1 MLSRMKITF
10 FRHAE
15 KNNIFNP
22 NSPRDP
28 ELSAKG
34 HSQAQNLLSM
44 VQAKQKEKPD
54 LVLVSPRIRAIQTM
68 QPLTHN
74 LAITSQ
80 VEMALQDRQSNE
92 SSLEFDRRI
101 QKFLYAV
108 AEYPNQHIYICSHMD
123 WLDTATQ
130 LIENKSYYWK
140 SGHHLTYEIR
150 ANEYTFLSEGDI
162 E

>member
-28 ELSAKG
+28 ELSVKG
-34 HSQAQNLLSM
+34 LAQAQKLFEM
-44 VQAKQKEKPD
+44 VQTKQKETPD
-54 LVLVSPRIRAIQTM
+54 LILVSPRTRAIQTM
-68 QPLTHN
+68 QPLMQK
-74 LAITSQ
+74 LAIPHQIT
-80 VEMALQDRQSNE
+80 MALQDRQSNE
-92 SSLEFDRRI
+92 SSLDFDRRI
-101 QKFLYAV
+101 QKFLN
-108 AEYPNQHIYICSHMD
+108 ELTEFSNEHIYICSHMD

-130 LIENKSYYWK
+130 LLENKSYYWK
-140 SGHHLTYEIR
+140 SGHHLTYEIK
-150 ANEYTFLSEGDI
+150 AQEYVFMSEGDI